1 MTKKILINLTPW
13 KLLTCLS
20 KKKVKSNKQG
30 EDMCNISGIHKEFL
44 QIKKKGL
51 TTN

>member
-1 MTKKILINLTPW
+1 MKIINLFV
-13 KLLTCLS
+13 

-30 EDMCNISGIHKEFL
+30 EDMYNISGIHKEFL
-44 QIKKKGL
+44 QIKKKGQ

>member
-1 MTKKILINLTPW
+1 MKIINS
-13 KLLTCLS
+13 S

-44 QIKKKGL
+44 QIKKKGQ
-51 TTN
+51 TTNQKLGKDLN